1 MTVLDS
7 YFRGRTMKSKF
18 SAIMAL
24 ALTAMLLVAPIV
36 GGGGDRMQLAQL
48 TNTLKI

>member
-36 GGGGDRMQLAQL
+36 GGGDRMQLAQL